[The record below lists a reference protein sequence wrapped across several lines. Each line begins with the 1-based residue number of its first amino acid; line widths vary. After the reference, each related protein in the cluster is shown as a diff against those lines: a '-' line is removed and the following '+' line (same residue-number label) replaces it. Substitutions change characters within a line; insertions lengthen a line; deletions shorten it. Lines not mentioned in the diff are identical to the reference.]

1 MRPVHSGSEGRVHA
15 AGYGGGMSKTE
26 HVVIRILLLVAKL
39 MAPSDWRK
47 DVEQLASHISVHVK
61 EQAQ

>member
-1 MRPVHSGSEGRVHA
+1 
-15 AGYGGGMSKTE
+15 MSKVE

-39 MAPSDWRK
+39 MAPNEWRK
-47 DVEQLASHISVHVK
+47 DIDQLAAHISVHVK